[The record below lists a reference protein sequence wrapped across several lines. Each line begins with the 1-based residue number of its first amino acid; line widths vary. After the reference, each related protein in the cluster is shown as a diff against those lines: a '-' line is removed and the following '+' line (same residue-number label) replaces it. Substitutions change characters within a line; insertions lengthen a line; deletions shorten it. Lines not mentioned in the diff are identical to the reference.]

1 MGNLC
6 GGKESSDGSSSSNMN
21 NNNGNHGRNNPS
33 GSSSLKTPTSP
44 RNKSGSHAQKGRRLL
59 LVGAGDSG
67 KSTIFKQLKRIYTN
81 GFTEEELKTA
91 IPYIL
96 ENIIRNM
103 IQLCHA
109 TKTLQISIR
118 EENVEKRDYYAEM
131 TKNHRAPLQG
141 AKLWNQSM
149 ANDFKALWND
159 EGIKKVFMDHR
170 SEYLIEDS
178 VNYYFEKLDEIGK
191 PGWIPSDEDL
201 LRTRIKT
208 TGLVE
213 QTFMSNGKPF
223 TMIDVGGQR
232 TERKKWIHQFENVD
246 AILYICSLS
255 EFDQKCYEDEVTN
268 RMKESLDLFESYIN
282 STYFES
288 SLVYLILN
296 KVDLFTDKI
305 KKGVKL
311 KDTFKDY
318 TGDQYD
324 EEAAKQYVEGLYKLK
339 DSHDKLRGVIYL
351 TALEKDILKTKLEE
365 IVEDVVNA
373 ENEI

>member
-1 MGNLC
+1 
-6 GGKESSDGSSSSNMN
+6 
-21 NNNGNHGRNNPS
+21 
-33 GSSSLKTPTSP
+33 
-44 RNKSGSHAQKGRRLL
+44 
-59 LVGAGDSG
+59 
-67 KSTIFKQLKRIYTN
+67 
-81 GFTEEELKTA
+81 
-91 IPYIL
+91 
-96 ENIIRNM
+96 
-103 IQLCHA
+103 
-109 TKTLQISIR
+109 
-118 EENVEKRDYYAEM
+118 
-131 TKNHRAPLQG
+131 
-141 AKLWNQSM
+141 
-149 ANDFKALWND
+149 
-159 EGIKKVFMDHR
+159 
-170 SEYLIEDS
+170 
-178 VNYYFEKLDEIGK
+178 
-191 PGWIPSDEDL
+191 
-201 LRTRIKT
+201 
-208 TGLVE
+208 
-213 QTFMSNGKPF
+213 MSNGKPF